1 MKIKLQKY
9 IADSGYCSRRMAE
22 DLIGKKKVKVNNK
35 VATIGMRVDDND
47 KIVVENKNIKP
58 KKDLIYIALN
68 KPRGYVCTNR
78 ETTREKNI
86 FSLVHIKERLF
97 TVGRLDK
104 ESRGLILLTND
115 GDFAYKLTHP
125 SFSHEKEYKV
135 KLSRDIDGSIEN
147 ILKAGVDI
155 NEKTKAKMKE
165 IEKIGPKR
173 YRVVLMEGK
182 KRQIRRMF
190 EVFDRTVHD
199 LLRVRID
206 KYQLGGLREKN
217 WRYIKKCF

>member
-47 KIVVENKNIKP
+47 KIVIESKNIKP

-78 ETTREKNI
+78 ETTGEKNI

-135 KLSRDIDGSIEN
+135 KLSRDIDRSIEN
-147 ILKAGVDI
+147 ILKSGVDI

-165 IEKIGPKR
+165 IEKIGPKK
-173 YRVVLMEGK
+173 YRVVLTEGK

-217 WRYIKKCF
+217 WRYIKK